1 MRPVNQRRD
10 LLLEELGLAPV
21 WRLRNQPAPNP
32 ETMPAPAPVADL
44 SAAVPAQRD
53 GAKVAPA
60 AGRAELILRMD
71 WPALKQAV
79 ATCTAC
85 ELHKERNSTVFG
97 VGAEQADWLLVGEA
111 PGAEEDARGE
121 PFVGET
127 GDLLDNML
135 AAIGLGRGQNVYIS
149 NVLKCRPPGNRN
161 PDAVEVASCSPHL
174 TRQISLVRPKL
185 ILAMGRFAVQTL
197 LGTDATIASLRGRLH
212 QYQGVPLVVTYH
224 PAYLLRSLADKAK
237 AWEDL
242 CLARQTMQDLL
253 CASSP
258 RH

>member
-1 MRPVNQRRD
+1 MNQRRD

-127 GDLLDNML
+127 GDLLDTML
-135 AAIGLGRGQNVYIS
+135 AAIANRFTCVRTVAPISGRDNI
-149 NVLKCRPPGNRN
+149 
-161 PDAVEVASCSPHL
+161 
-174 TRQISLVRPKL
+174 KL
-185 ILAMGRFAVQTL
+185 ITLTVSWTGVDGRAHALTYQTRYAKNGL
-197 LGTDATIASLRGRLH
+197 SD
-212 QYQGVPLVVTYH
+212 
-224 PAYLLRSLADKAK
+224 YLYVS
-237 AWEDL
+237 
-242 CLARQTMQDLL
+242 
-253 CASSP
+253 
-258 RH
+258 H